1 MSEERDYNEE
11 LEAIFGKSTDLRVA
25 YKDLLAINLLASP
38 MGLIFRGFP

>member
-25 YKDLLAINLLASP
+25 YKDSGMYPYWFVL
-38 MGLIFRGFP
+38 R